1 MSKSIIIDV
10 FRGKYVTAQLV
21 DETTELTVENNVY
34 SLAEATELEQ
44 ELLEAMYALR
54 KHILSEVAKTVD
66 YDIFS
71 SLTKGVASMY
81 MNMASRSENIH
92 DRLWSMYI

>member
-34 SLAEATELEQ
+34 SLAVCTPQAHTFRSSEDRR
-44 ELLEAMYALR
+44 LR
-54 KHILSEVAKTVD
+54 YFL
-66 YDIFS
+66 
-71 SLTKGVASMY
+71 
-81 MNMASRSENIH
+81 
-92 DRLWSMYI
+92 